1 MPEIS
6 LRSIRRLMRKTGAD
20 RVSREAIEVLR
31 DLAEEYITKVSQI
44 ALELAEHAK
53 RKTIQKEDII
63 KANKLLTQK

>member
-1 MPEIS
+1 
-6 LRSIRRLMRKTGAD
+6 MRKTGAD